1 MGGFALLNTSKPIES
16 GADLNSEEAFCGLF
30 TERVTPDLMPERMMV
45 PQDWL
50 EDGAVPMWEF
60 VSDYHNWWRGPSG
73 GRGASY
79 GRGSLLNSIR
89 DILKA
94 YGNPLYEPNTEIP
107 WAAPGVTQAWLDLS
121 SAERCENPVTL
132 EGFYNA
138 EYNPEGEYPVI
149 TFCEG
154 DHSDDAQS
162 PEIVGENYG
171 DGTNRPQAF
180 LAVDINHNGVRD
192 YGEPVIHTSGAIR

>member
-1 MGGFALLNTSKPIES
+1 MRIIYGTGHTGFDA
-16 GADLNSEEAFCGLF
+16 GAHDGSAGL
-30 TERVTPDLMPERMMV
+30 V
-45 PQDWL
+45 

-107 WAAPGVTQAWLDLS
+107 WAASGVTQAWLDLS
-121 SAERCENPVTL
+121 SVERCENPVTL
-132 EGFYNA
+132 KGSTT

-154 DHSDDAQS
+154 DHSDDVQS
-162 PEIVGENYG
+162 PEIVLARITPET
-171 DGTNRPQAF
+171 DSTARKHFF
-180 LAVDINHNGVRD
+180 LRWISIATGS
-192 YGEPVIHTSGAIR
+192 VIMASQ